1 VKVSV
6 VVPVYNEEANLPLL
20 MDRMEA
26 ALKSMGRPYEIV
38 YVDDG
43 SRDDSLDLMKGFT
56 SRPGVRVVEL
66 TRNYGQHSAIMSGFS
81 VVTGQ
86 IVVTIDA
93 DLQNPPEEI
102 PGLVRA
108 MEEGGFEV
116 VGTVRQMRKDSIFRR
131 FPSRVVNG
139 MTRRIT
145 GVTMTD
151 WGCML
156 RAYRR
161 EVVDRMVES
170 MEYSTFIP
178 ALATLYAKRMTEIPV
193 AHAERHGGV
202 SNYSFLKLINL
213 QFDLLTSFSDFPLRV
228 LLYTGVAMALGGVS
242 MGALLVVLRI
252 WLGSDWAGEGV
263 FTLFAVMFFMMG
275 GLFFAFGIM
284 GQYIGRIYHEVRKR
298 PRFTIRKVHGVQ

>member
-26 ALKSMGRPYEIV
+26 ALKTMGRPYEIV

-43 SRDDSLDLMKGFT
+43 SRDGSLDLMKGFT

-86 IVVTIDA
+86 VVVTIDA

-108 MEEGGFEV
+108 MEEGNLEV

-178 ALATLYAKRMTEIPV
+178 ALATLYAKRMAEIPV

-242 MGALLVVLRI
+242 MGVLLVVLRI
-252 WLGSDWAGEGV
+252 WLGADWAGEGV

>member
-1 VKVSV
+1 LKVSV

-26 ALKSMGRPYEIV
+26 ALKTMGRPYEIV

-43 SRDDSLDLMKGFT
+43 SRDGSLELMKGFT
-56 SRPGVRVVEL
+56 ARPGVRVVEL

-108 MEEGGFEV
+108 MEEGNFEV
-116 VGTVRQMRKDSIFRR
+116 VGTVRQMRKDSVLRTC
-131 FPSRVVNG
+131 PSRLVNA
-139 MTRRIT
+139 MTRKIT
-145 GVTMTD
+145 GVTMSD

-170 MEYSTFIP
+170 QEYSTFIP

-213 QFDLLTSFSDFPLRV
+213 QFDLLTSFSEFPLRV
-228 LLYTGVAMALGGVS
+228 LLYTGILLAFGGCA
-242 MGALLVVLRI
+242 MGALLAVARFVY
-252 WLGSDWAGEGV
+252 GAEWAGQGV
-263 FTLFAVMFFMMG
+263 FTLFAVLFFFIG
-275 GLFFAFGIM
+275 GLFFALGIM
-284 GQYIGRIYHEVRKR
+284 GQYLGRIYHEVRKR
-298 PRFTIRKVHGVQ
+298 PRYTIRSIHGAR